1 MFSECVR
8 KVKRARTIAYL
19 CGAVF
24 YILGMIFIDEVGL
37 FIMIASV
44 VIAALIYFRYKKET
58 LQSTL
63 DEYMRM
69 WNDKAKIITGACS
82 KCKGENMSVADCKV
96 PEVIGKH
103 IFYEDECLCA
113 SCAFLLDAVP
123 SDKEKLFKNHE

>member
-19 CGAVF
+19 CSAVF
-24 YILGMIFIDEVGL
+24 YILGMILIDEGGL

-63 DEYMRM
+63 
-69 WNDKAKIITGACS
+69 
-82 KCKGENMSVADCKV
+82 EN
-96 PEVIGKH
+96 I
-103 IFYEDECLCA
+103 
-113 SCAFLLDAVP
+113 
-123 SDKEKLFKNHE
+123 